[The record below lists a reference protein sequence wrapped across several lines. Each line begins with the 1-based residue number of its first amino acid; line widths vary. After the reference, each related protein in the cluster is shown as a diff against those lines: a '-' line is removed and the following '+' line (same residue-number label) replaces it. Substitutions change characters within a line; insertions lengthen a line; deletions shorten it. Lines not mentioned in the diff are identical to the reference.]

1 MRLGADVRRVLFTWR
16 GYEIRSYPAFLYL
29 GVVAG
34 LAVGDLA
41 AHAEGLD
48 AARVYFALLLLLLP
62 ALLGARFASIAAHW
76 RTYRAD
82 PSLIWRRT
90 EGGQAMYGG
99 LVAVPLSVPL
109 LAVLHLPFTAF
120 WDVATFS
127 MLTGMAFTRVGCL
140 LNGCCSGR
148 PTTSRFG
155 LLLADARGVR
165 VRRVPT
171 QLLEAGLAVVLLAG
185 SAVLAATRPAA
196 GTVFAAA
203 LGAYAAGRLLLQ
215 PLRERQPRLAGVPA
229 LGTASV
235 ALLAVALVW
244 TVVRVV

>member
-1 MRLGADVRRVLFTWR
+1 VRRVLFTWR
-16 GYEIRSYPAFLYL
+16 GYEIRSYPALLYV

-34 LAVGDLA
+34 LVAGDLA
-41 AHAEGLD
+41 AHAVGLD
-48 AARVYFALLLLLLP
+48 AARVYVALLLLLIP
-62 ALLGARFASIAAHW
+62 ALLGARLASVAGNWPA
-76 RTYRAD
+76 YRAN
-82 PSLIWRRT
+82 PRAIWRRS

-109 LAVLHLPFTAF
+109 LAALHLSFAAF
-120 WDVATFS
+120 WDVAAFS

-140 LNGCCSGR
+140 LNGCCAGR
-148 PTTSRFG
+148 PTNSRFG
-155 LLLADARGVR
+155 LVLTDARGVR

-185 SAVLAATRPAA
+185 SAALAAARPAP

-203 LGAYAAGRLLLQ
+203 LGGYAAGRLLLQ
-215 PLRERQPRLAGVPA
+215 PLRERQSRLAGVPA

-235 ALLAVALVW
+235 GLLAVALVW
-244 TVVRVV
+244 IVVRVA